1 MSEKI
6 VINYATAIILN
17 KVCDEILYENKTNPD
32 GSVSRVE
39 RPVSFR
45 LKYRLQKNKSYLE
58 KDVYNFE
65 KWKTQLL
72 ATYGSLV
79 TDDAGQQQVKIVDP
93 EKKKLFINSL
103 NKILATEIAH
113 SITKIDPTDIDQL
126 NFPLT
131 AIDYGSMKLFIG
143 FMCAE
148 PELIKELNTEI
159 DFDFGDLT
167 GDKEVELKKED
178 NDKDTTKE
186 ISDNNNENETD
197 GSEVK
202 KTRKTTRKKT
212 TTKTSKSKKTT
223 TEEKE

>member
-6 VINYATAIILN
+6 TINYATSLILDR
-17 KVCDEILYENKTNPD
+17 VCNEILYEDKINPD

-39 RPVSFR
+39 RSLPFKI
-45 LKYRLQKNKSYLE
+45 KYRLTKNLVYIE

-65 KWKTQLL
+65 KFKTRLL
-72 ATYGSLV
+72 AAYGSLV
-79 TDDAGQQQVKIVDP
+79 EENGAQQVKVVDP
-93 EKKKLFINSL
+93 EKKQLFINSL
-103 NKILATEIAH
+103 NKLLATEITH
-113 SITKIDPTDIDQL
+113 SITRIDPLDIDC
-126 NFPLT
+126 LT
-131 AIDYGSMKLFIG
+131 HETALDHSAIKLFIG
-143 FMCAE
+143 FMCDE

-186 ISDNNNENETD
+186 ISDNNNENETN

>member
-6 VINYATAIILN
+6 TINYATALILD
-17 KVCDEILYENKTNPD
+17 KVCNEILYENKTNPD
-32 GSVSRVE
+32 GTISRVE
-39 RPVSFR
+39 RSLPFR
-45 LKYRLQKNKSYLE
+45 LKYRLSKSLAYIE

-65 KWKTQLL
+65 KFKTRLL
-72 ATYGSLV
+72 AMYGDLV
-79 TDDAGQQQVKIVDP
+79 EENGTQQVKVVDP

-103 NKILATEIAH
+103 NKILATEVTH
-113 SITKIDPTDIDQL
+113 SITRIDPLDIDC
-126 NFPLT
+126 LT
-131 AIDYGSMKLFIG
+131 HETSLDHSVIKLFIG
-143 FMCAE
+143 FMCDE

-186 ISDNNNENETD
+186 ISNNNNENETN

>member
-6 VINYATAIILN
+6 TLNYASSLIIN
-17 KVCDEILYENKTNPD
+17 KVCEEILYENKTNPD
-32 GSVSRVE
+32 GTISRLE
-39 RPVSFR
+39 RAGLPFR
-45 LKYRLQKNKSYLE
+45 LVYRLSKDYAYIQ

-65 KWKTQLL
+65 KWRTQLL
-72 ATYGSLV
+72 ATYGELV
-79 TDDAGQQQVKIVDP
+79 TDDNGTQQVKIVDP
-93 EKKKLFINSL
+93 EKKKMFINSL
-103 NKILATEIAH
+103 NKILATEVTH
-113 SITKIDPTDIDQL
+113 SITRIDPSDLDTLDFKS
-126 NFPLT
+126 NLT
-131 AIDYGSMKLFIG
+131 PSEVKIFLG
-143 FMCAE
+143 FFCAE

-186 ISDNNNENETD
+186 ISDNNNENETN

>member
-6 VINYATAIILN
+6 TINYATSLILD
-17 KVCDEILYENKTNPD
+17 KVCNEILYENKTNPD
-32 GSVSRVE
+32 GTISRVE
-39 RPVSFR
+39 RSLPFR
-45 LKYRLQKNKSYLE
+45 LKYRLSKSLAYIE

-65 KWKTQLL
+65 KFKTRLL
-72 ATYGSLV
+72 AMYGDLV
-79 TDDAGQQQVKIVDP
+79 EENGTQQVKVVDP

-103 NKILATEIAH
+103 NKILATEVTH
-113 SITKIDPTDIDQL
+113 SITRIDPSDL
-126 NFPLT
+126 EELT
-131 AIDYGSMKLFIG
+131 YTTSLDHSAIKLFIG
-143 FMCAE
+143 FLANE

-178 NDKDTTKE
+178 NDKNTTKE
-186 ISDNNNENETD
+186 ISDNNNENETN

>member
-6 VINYATAIILN
+6 TINYATSLILDR
-17 KVCDEILYENKTNPD
+17 VCNEILYEDKTNPD
-32 GSVSRVE
+32 GSVSRIE
-39 RPVSFR
+39 RSLPFKI
-45 LKYRLQKNKSYLE
+45 KYRLTKNLAYIE

-65 KWKTQLL
+65 KFKTRLI
-72 ATYGSLV
+72 AMYGDLV
-79 TDDAGQQQVKIVDP
+79 EEKGVQQVKVVDP

-103 NKILATEIAH
+103 NKILATEITH
-113 SITKIDPTDIDQL
+113 SITRIDPSDL
-126 NFPLT
+126 EELT
-131 AIDYGSMKLFIG
+131 YTTSLDHSAIKLFIG
-143 FMCAE
+143 FLANE

-186 ISDNNNENETD
+186 ISDNNNENETN

-212 TTKTSKSKKTT
+212 TTKTSKYKKTT

>member
-6 VINYATAIILN
+6 TINYATSLILDR
-17 KVCDEILYENKTNPD
+17 VCNEILYENKTNPD

-39 RPVSFR
+39 RSLPFKI
-45 LKYRLQKNKSYLE
+45 KYRLTKNLAYIE

-65 KWKTQLL
+65 KFKTRLI

-79 TDDAGQQQVKIVDP
+79 DENGTQQVKVVDP

-103 NKILATEIAH
+103 NKLLATEVTH
-113 SITKIDPTDIDQL
+113 SITRIDPLDIDC
-126 NFPLT
+126 LT
-131 AIDYGSMKLFIG
+131 HETSLDHSAIKLFIG
-143 FMCAE
+143 FMCDE

-178 NDKDTTKE
+178 NDKNTTKE

>member
-6 VINYATAIILN
+6 TINYATSLILD
-17 KVCDEILYENKTNPD
+17 KVCNEILYEDKINPD

-39 RPVSFR
+39 RSLPFKI
-45 LKYRLQKNKSYLE
+45 KYRLTKNLAYIE

-65 KWKTQLL
+65 KFKTRLI
-72 ATYGSLV
+72 AMYGDLV
-79 TDDAGQQQVKIVDP
+79 EENGVQQVKVVDP

-103 NKILATEIAH
+103 NKILATEVTH
-113 SITKIDPTDIDQL
+113 SITRIDPSDLEELIYTTSLDHS
-126 NFPLT
+126 
-131 AIDYGSMKLFIG
+131 AIKLFIG
-143 FMCAE
+143 FLANE

-178 NDKDTTKE
+178 NENITKE
-186 ISDNNNENETD
+186 ISDNNNEDETD

-202 KTRKTTRKKT
+202 KTRKTVRKKT
-212 TTKTSKSKKTT
+212 ITKTTKAKKT
-223 TEEKE
+223 TEEKED

>member
-6 VINYATAIILN
+6 TINYATSLILDR
-17 KVCDEILYENKTNPD
+17 VCNEILYEDKINPD

-39 RPVSFR
+39 RSLPFKI
-45 LKYRLQKNKSYLE
+45 KYRLTKNLAYIE

-65 KWKTQLL
+65 KFKTRLL
-72 ATYGSLV
+72 AAYGSLV
-79 TDDAGQQQVKIVDP
+79 EENGVQQVKVVDP
-93 EKKKLFINSL
+93 EKKQLFINSL
-103 NKILATEIAH
+103 NKLLATEITH
-113 SITKIDPTDIDQL
+113 SITKIDPLDMDC
-126 NFPLT
+126 LT
-131 AIDYGSMKLFIG
+131 HETALDHSAIKLFIG
-143 FMCAE
+143 FMCDE

-186 ISDNNNENETD
+186 ISDNNNENETN

>member
-32 GSVSRVE
+32 GSISRIE
-39 RPVSFR
+39 RPTSFR
-45 LKYRLQKNKSYLE
+45 LKYRIQKNKSFLE

-72 ATYGSLV
+72 ATYGSLI
-79 TDDAGQQQVKIVDP
+79 TDDAGNQQVKIVDP

-113 SITKIDPTDIDQL
+113 SITKIDPSDIDQL
-126 NFPLT
+126 NFPSDAT
-131 AIDYGSMKLFIG
+131 DYGSMKLFIG
-143 FMCAE
+143 FMCDE
-148 PELIKELNTEI
+148 LELIKELNTEI

-186 ISDNNNENETD
+186 ISDNNNENETG

-212 TTKTSKSKKTT
+212 TTKTPKSKKTT

>member
-6 VINYATAIILN
+6 TINYATSLILDR
-17 KVCDEILYENKTNPD
+17 VCNEILYEDKINPD

-39 RPVSFR
+39 RSLPFKI
-45 LKYRLQKNKSYLE
+45 KYRLTKNLSYIE

-65 KWKTQLL
+65 KFKTRLL
-72 ATYGSLV
+72 AAYGSLV
-79 TDDAGQQQVKIVDP
+79 EENGVQQVKVVDP
-93 EKKKLFINSL
+93 EKKQLFINSL
-103 NKILATEIAH
+103 NKLLATEITH
-113 SITKIDPTDIDQL
+113 SITRIDPLDIDC
-126 NFPLT
+126 LT
-131 AIDYGSMKLFIG
+131 HETALDHSAIKLFIG
-143 FMCAE
+143 FMCDE

-186 ISDNNNENETD
+186 ISDNNNENETN

>member
-6 VINYATAIILN
+6 TINYATSLILD
-17 KVCDEILYENKTNPD
+17 KVCNEILYENKTNPD
-32 GSVSRVE
+32 GSVSHVE
-39 RPVSFR
+39 RSLPFKI
-45 LKYRLQKNKSYLE
+45 KYRLTKNLAYIE

-65 KWKTQLL
+65 KFKTRLI

-79 TDDAGQQQVKIVDP
+79 EENGTQQVKVVDP

-103 NKILATEIAH
+103 NKILATEVTH
-113 SITKIDPTDIDQL
+113 SITRIDPLDIDC
-126 NFPLT
+126 LT
-131 AIDYGSMKLFIG
+131 HETALDHSAIKLFIG
-143 FMCAE
+143 FMCDE

-186 ISDNNNENETD
+186 ISDNNNENETN

>member
-6 VINYATAIILN
+6 TLNYASSLIIN
-17 KVCDEILYENKTNPD
+17 KVCEEILYENKVNAD
-32 GSVSRVE
+32 GTISRVE
-39 RPVSFR
+39 RAGMPFR
-45 LKYRLQKNKSYLE
+45 LVYRLSKNYSYIQ

-72 ATYGSLV
+72 ATYSDIVEENGV
-79 TDDAGQQQVKIVDP
+79 QRVKIIDP
-93 EKKKLFINSL
+93 EKRKLFINSL
-103 NKILATEIAH
+103 NKILATEVTH
-113 SITKIDPTDIDQL
+113 SITRIDPSDLDVL
-126 NFPLT
+126 DYKSNLT
-131 AIDYGSMKLFIG
+131 PSEVKIFLG
-143 FMCAE
+143 FFCAE

-178 NDKDTTKE
+178 NDKNTTKE
-186 ISDNNNENETD
+186 ISDNNNENETN

>member
-6 VINYATAIILN
+6 TINYATSLILD
-17 KVCDEILYENKTNPD
+17 KVCNEILYENKTNPD
-32 GSVSRVE
+32 GTISRVE
-39 RPVSFR
+39 RSLPFR
-45 LKYRLQKNKSYLE
+45 LKYRLSKSLAYIE

-65 KWKTQLL
+65 KFKTRLL
-72 ATYGSLV
+72 AMYGDLV
-79 TDDAGQQQVKIVDP
+79 EENGTQQVKVVDP

-103 NKILATEIAH
+103 NKILATEVTH
-113 SITKIDPTDIDQL
+113 SITRIDPSDL
-126 NFPLT
+126 EELT
-131 AIDYGSMKLFIG
+131 YTTSLDHSAIKLFIG
-143 FMCAE
+143 FLANE

-186 ISDNNNENETD
+186 ISDNNNENETN